1 MTVAAVASLF
11 AVVFVILLIVRDAHA
26 RGRERELAAEIA
38 VLRQQVKA
46 TDRLANVGRLVSGL
60 AQDLKSPLQSML
72 GNAEVLSASA
82 VRNASEAEE
91 VRDIRDN
98 VGRAVGIVRNLLA
111 YTETNAL
118 QRRWHDVNDIV
129 RDAIIR
135 PRRDVLDTR
144 RVNFDGA
151 SRLPLVY
158 VDGRQLEKVV
168 ATILEHARRYGG
180 REREADVLIATSHG
194 KPAHDRLAIDIEDPA
209 LSLADDAPEWAG
221 DLDGCRR
228 VLEMHGGAF
237 EVERRRAGGIRFHL
251 ELPITEQVETQAT

>member
-1 MTVAAVASLF
+1 
-11 AVVFVILLIVRDAHA
+11 
-26 RGRERELAAEIA
+26 
-38 VLRQQVKA
+38 
-46 TDRLANVGRLVSGL
+46 
-60 AQDLKSPLQSML
+60 
-72 GNAEVLSASA
+72 
-82 VRNASEAEE
+82 
-91 VRDIRDN
+91 
-98 VGRAVGIVRNLLA
+98 
-111 YTETNAL
+111 L

-135 PRRDVLDTR
+135 PRRGVTDTR
-144 RVNFDGA
+144 RVTFDGA

-168 ATILEHARRYGG
+168 ATILEHARRHGG
-180 REREADVLIATSHG
+180 REREADALLATSHG
-194 KPAHDRLAIDIEDPA
+194 KPSDDGLAIDIEDPA

-251 ELPITEQVETQAT
+251 QLPVTEQVETQAT

>member
-1 MTVAAVASLF
+1 VTSAAVASL
-11 AVVFVILLIVRDAHA
+11 AVLVLVILLIVRDAYA
-26 RGRERELAAEIA
+26 RRRERELAAEIV

-60 AQDLKSPLQSML
+60 AQDLKSPLQGML
-72 GNAEVLSASA
+72 GNADVLAASEA
-82 VRNASEAEE
+82 RSTAEAEE
-91 VRDIRDN
+91 VRDIREN

-135 PRRDVLDTR
+135 PRRGVTDTR
-144 RVNFDGA
+144 RVTFDGA

-168 ATILEHARRYGG
+168 ATILEHARRHGG

-194 KPAHDRLAIDIEDPA
+194 KPSDDGLAIDIEDPA

-251 ELPITEQVETQAT
+251 QLPVTEQVETQAT